1 MEVNVKNT
9 NNVISKVYKDSIADE
24 LGIEVG
30 DLLISINGEPIHDII
45 EYRFLLSD
53 EYLEVEIQK
62 QIEKCTY
69 MRLKRIMM
77 MI

>member
-30 DLLISINGEPIHDII
+30 DLMN
-45 EYRFLLSD
+45 
-53 EYLEVEIQK
+53 
-62 QIEKCTY
+62 TY
-69 MRLKRIMM
+69 K
-77 MI
+77 

>member
-45 EYRFLLSD
+45 EY
-53 EYLEVEIQK
+53 
-62 QIEKCTY
+62 KCTY